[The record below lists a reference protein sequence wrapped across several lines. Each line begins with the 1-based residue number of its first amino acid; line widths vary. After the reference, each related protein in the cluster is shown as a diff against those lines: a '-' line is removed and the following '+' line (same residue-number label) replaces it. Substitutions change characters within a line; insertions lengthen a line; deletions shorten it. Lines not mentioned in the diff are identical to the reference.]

1 MFLKIIKYFLII
13 VLSASN
19 SIAEDTSFTG
29 EFVQGGVVIGKN
41 SSARKVIFD
50 NQKLELS
57 EDGYFIF
64 GFGRNHKKSSSLKI
78 IYDNK
83 TKLYNFNIKKSHYKI
98 EKIDGLAPKMIK
110 PGPEFYEKIKA
121 DRILINNAMRNNFLN
136 KKFPISFIKPA
147 EGRLSG
153 VYGSQRILN
162 GVKKNPHGGMDI
174 AAPVG
179 TPIKATSDGKVLL
192 AEKGLYYTGNIVI
205 IGHGYK
211 LKSMYIHMED
221 INVIE
226 GQIVKQGQII
236 GTIGMTGR
244 VTGPHL
250 HWSVYWNKIKINPEL
265 LLSISK

>member
-19 SIAEDTSFTG
+19 SIAENTSFTG

-98 EKIDGLAPKMIK
+98 EKIDGLAPKMVE
-110 PGPEFYEKIKA
+110 PGPEFYKKIKA

-179 TPIKATSDGKVLL
+179 TPIKTTSDGKVLL

-205 IGHGYK
+205 IDHGAGFSTVYAHIEKIIVNENDYIEMGNHFAVVATPDKDSNAK
-211 LKSMYIHMED
+211 LHFE
-221 INVIE
+221 VW
-226 GQIVKQGQII
+226 G
-236 GTIGMTGR
+236 
-244 VTGPHL
+244 
-250 HWSVYWNKIKINPEL
+250 NKKKLNPQKWL
-265 LLSISK
+265 VSR

>member
-98 EKIDGLAPKMIK
+98 EKIDGLAPKMVE
-110 PGPEFYEKIKA
+110 PGPEFYKKIKA
-121 DRILINNAMRNNFLN
+121 DLQPCKRKDIMKNLN
-136 KKFPISFIKPA
+136 VNLAKDS
-147 EGRLSG
+147 SMN
-153 VYGSQRILN
+153 LN
-162 GVKKNPHGGMDI
+162 VFK
-174 AAPVG
+174 
-179 TPIKATSDGKVLL
+179 
-192 AEKGLYYTGNIVI
+192 
-205 IGHGYK
+205 
-211 LKSMYIHMED
+211 
-221 INVIE
+221 
-226 GQIVKQGQII
+226 
-236 GTIGMTGR
+236 
-244 VTGPHL
+244 
-250 HWSVYWNKIKINPEL
+250 KIK
-265 LLSISK
+265 